1 MAFVKFKKLNH
12 LINMPAA
19 ITDGC
24 IYFVKDAKKIF
35 ADFNSERTEFSISET
50 EVSSITEAS
59 INESFADLLAK
70 LEAVEATL
78 NPEVQANYAE
88 LLANL
93 KEIGQYSTT
102 AEVQEMVAGVNKI
115 KITKNYGVVTDG
127 IIKLDN
133 EHSIYKISTQDRTN
147 FDVDLSNIDVEY
159 NVVEFELLVEVVGG
173 NKPNFLFNP
182 TTLDTPTVLLYND
195 KYTLL
200 SVRGFRTTD
209 GIMWTL
215 ENRGSWNS

>member
-12 LINMPAA
+12 LANMPTT

-24 IYFVKDAKKIF
+24 IYFVKDVKKIF
-35 ADFNSERTEFSISET
+35 ADFNSERTEFSVSEA
-50 EVSSITEAS
+50 EVSSITEAAVD
-59 INESFADLLAK
+59 ESFTDLLAK

-102 AEVQEMVAGVNKI
+102 AEVQEMVAGANKI
-115 KITKNYGVVTDG
+115 KITKDYGIVTNG
-127 IIKLDN
+127 VIKLDN
-133 EHSIYKISTQDRTN
+133 EHSIYKISTQDRVN
-147 FDVDLSNIDVEY
+147 FDIDISGIDSNF
-159 NVVEFELLVEVVGG
+159 NVVEFELLVEVIGG

-182 TTLDTPTVLLYND
+182 TTLDTLTVLLYND
-195 KYTLL
+195 RYTLL
-200 SVRGFRTTD
+200 SVRGFRTTN

>member
-12 LINMPAA
+12 LINMPAT

-35 ADFNSERTEFSISET
+35 ADFNSERTEFSISEA
-50 EVSSITEAS
+50 EVYSITESS

-115 KITKNYGVVTDG
+115 KITN
-127 IIKLDN
+127 KLD
-133 EHSIYKISTQDRTN
+133 KMQRDRTHIFKVKN
-147 FDVDLSNIDVEY
+147 RYISEEIAL
-159 NVVEFELLVEVVGG
+159 
-173 NKPNFLFNP
+173 NKRFSG
-182 TTLDTPTVLLYND
+182 
-195 KYTLL
+195 K
-200 SVRGFRTTD
+200 
-209 GIMWTL
+209 M
-215 ENRGSWNS
+215 

>member
-1 MAFVKFKKLNH
+1 MSFVKFKKLNH
-12 LINMPAA
+12 LSNMPAT
-19 ITDGC
+19 ITNGC
-24 IYFVKDAKKIF
+24 IYFVKDVNKIF
-35 ADFNSERTEFSISET
+35 VDFDSERQAYSISESDVAT
-50 EVSSITEAS
+50 YTEAAVD
-59 INESFADLLAK
+59 ESFADLLAK
-70 LEAVEATL
+70 LEAIETTL
-78 NPEVQANYAE
+78 NPEVKNNYQE
-88 LLANL
+88 LLNNL

-102 AEVQEMVAGVNKI
+102 AEVQQMIANVQK
-115 KITKNYGVVTDG
+115 KITKDYGTVTDG
-127 IIKLDN
+127 IIELDN
-133 EHSIYKISTQDRTN
+133 KHSFYKISTAERTN
-147 FDVDLSNIDVEY
+147 FDIDITKIGTNF

-182 TTLDTPTVLLYND
+182 RTLDTLTNLLYND